1 MTRLLKK
8 CIFLSVGLHVV
19 VAALL
24 IAAAAFFITKPEKV
38 TPTLSMIAP
47 EVLDNLLNP
56 QTAPAQARVTPAPT
70 PPQPPVQRNRT
81 PEPPTPRPPKK
92 VAPVPT
98 PTPPKKVTLK
108 PTPKKVS
115 TPKKTTRPPK
125 STPAKKRPAIKI
137 NTSTKTVNGGGS
149 TSRPPV
155 TPAKSPSVNTEGLG
169 KTVKNL
175 RTQLSAGIKVNVSGA
190 NAAAFTSYAQY
201 VVSVYRRTWEPL
213 IPKTLARSRVAVVS
227 VTVDRTGKVLS
238 ARIVRKTGDAALDR
252 SVQSALDRVRSI
264 GKPFPSGSNDS
275 KRTFTLDFTPRI
287 RG

>member
-8 CIFLSVGLHVV
+8 CIFLSIGLHVL

-24 IAAAAFFITKPEKV
+24 IAVAAFFITKPEKV
-38 TPTLSMIAP
+38 APTLSMIAP

-56 QTAPAQARVTPAPT
+56 QSAPVQPRVTPT
-70 PPQPPVQRNRT
+70 PPQPPVQRNRA
-81 PEPPTPRPPKK
+81 PEPPTPRPPNK

-98 PTPPKKVTLK
+98 PTPPQKAS
-108 PTPKKVS
+108 PT
-115 TPKKTTRPPK
+115 KKTTPPK
-125 STPAKKRPAIKI
+125 STPAKKRPPIKI
-137 NTSTKTVNGGGS
+137 NASTKTVNGGGS
-149 TSRPPV
+149 TSRSPVAPPIR
-155 TPAKSPSVNTEGLG
+155 PSVNTEGLR
-169 KTVKNL
+169 KSVKNL

-238 ARIVRKTGDAALDR
+238 ARVVRKTGDAALDR

-287 RG
+287 QG

>member
-8 CIFLSVGLHVV
+8 CIFLSIGLHVLV
-19 VAALL
+19 VALL
-24 IAAAAFFITKPEKV
+24 IAVAAFFITKPEKV
-38 TPTLSMIAP
+38 APTLSMIAP

-56 QTAPAQARVTPAPT
+56 QSAPVQPRVTPT
-70 PPQPPVQRNRT
+70 PPQPPVQRNRA
-81 PEPPTPRPPKK
+81 PEPPAPRPPKK

-98 PTPPKKVTLK
+98 PTPPKPL
-108 PTPKKVS
+108 PKKAS
-115 TPKKTTRPPK
+115 PTKKITPPK
-125 STPAKKRPAIKI
+125 STPAKKRPPIKI
-137 NTSTKTVNGGGS
+137 NASTKTVNGGGS

-155 TPAKSPSVNTEGLG
+155 TPAKRPSVNTEGLG

-175 RTQLSAGIKVNVSGA
+175 RNQLSAGIKVNVSGA

-238 ARIVRKTGDAALDR
+238 ARVVRKTGDAALDR

-287 RG
+287 QG

>member
-8 CIFLSVGLHVV
+8 CIFLSIGLHVL

-24 IAAAAFFITKPEKV
+24 IAVAAFFITKPEKV
-38 TPTLSMIAP
+38 APTLSMIAP

-56 QTAPAQARVTPAPT
+56 QSAPVQSRVTPT
-70 PPQPPVQRNRT
+70 PPQPSVQRNRA
-81 PEPPTPRPPKK
+81 PEPPAPRPPKK
-92 VAPVPT
+92 VVPVPT
-98 PTPPKKVTLK
+98 PTPPKKVTPK
-108 PTPKKVS
+108 PLPKKAS
-115 TPKKTTRPPK
+115 PTKKITPPK
-125 STPAKKRPAIKI
+125 STPAKKRPPIKI
-137 NTSTKTVNGGGS
+137 NASTKTVNGGGS

-155 TPAKSPSVNTEGLG
+155 TPAKRPSVNTEGLG

-175 RTQLSAGIKVNVSGA
+175 RNQLSAGIKVNVSGA

-227 VTVDRTGKVLS
+227 VTVDRTGKVLN
-238 ARIVRKTGDAALDR
+238 ARVVRKTGDAALDR

-287 RG
+287 QG

>member
-8 CIFLSVGLHVV
+8 CIFLSIGLHVL

-24 IAAAAFFITKPEKV
+24 IAVAAFFITKPEKV
-38 TPTLSMIAP
+38 APTLSMIAP

-56 QTAPAQARVTPAPT
+56 QSAPVQSRVTPT
-70 PPQPPVQRNRT
+70 PPQPPVQRNRA
-81 PEPPTPRPPKK
+81 PEPHAPRPPKK

-98 PTPPKKVTLK
+98 PTPPKKVTPK
-108 PTPKKVS
+108 PLPKKVS
-115 TPKKTTRPPK
+115 PTKKTTPPK
-125 STPAKKRPAIKI
+125 STPAKKRPPIKI
-137 NTSTKTVNGGGS
+137 NASTKTVNGGGS
-149 TSRPPV
+149 TSRSPV
-155 TPAKSPSVNTEGLG
+155 ATPIRPSVNTEGLG

-201 VVSVYRRTWEPL
+201 VVAVYRRTWEPL

-238 ARIVRKTGDAALDR
+238 ARVVRKTGDAALDR

-287 RG
+287 QG

>member
-8 CIFLSVGLHVV
+8 CIFLSIGLHVL

-24 IAAAAFFITKPEKV
+24 IAVAAFFITKPEKV
-38 TPTLSMIAP
+38 APTLSMIAP

-56 QTAPAQARVTPAPT
+56 QSAPVQSRVTPT
-70 PPQPPVQRNRT
+70 PPQPPVQRNRA
-81 PEPPTPRPPKK
+81 PEPPAPRPPKK

-98 PTPPKKVTLK
+98 PTPPKKVTPK
-108 PTPKKVS
+108 PLPKKASS
-115 TPKKTTRPPK
+115 TKKITPPK
-125 STPAKKRPAIKI
+125 STPAKKRPPIKI
-137 NTSTKTVNGGGS
+137 NASTKTVNGGGS
-149 TSRPPV
+149 TSPSPVAPPIR
-155 TPAKSPSVNTEGLG
+155 PSVNTEGLR

-238 ARIVRKTGDAALDR
+238 ARVVRKTGDAALDR

-287 RG
+287 QG

>member
-8 CIFLSVGLHVV
+8 CIFLSIGLHVL

-24 IAAAAFFITKPEKV
+24 IAVAAFFITKPEKV
-38 TPTLSMIAP
+38 APTLSMIAP

-56 QTAPAQARVTPAPT
+56 QSAPVQPRVTPT
-70 PPQPPVQRNRT
+70 PPQPPVQRNRA
-81 PEPPTPRPPKK
+81 PEPPAPRPPKK

-98 PTPPKKVTLK
+98 PTPPT
-108 PTPKKVS
+108 
-115 TPKKTTRPPK
+115 KKTTPPK
-125 STPAKKRPAIKI
+125 STPAKKRPPIKI
-137 NTSTKTVNGGGS
+137 NASTKTVNGGGS
-149 TSRPPV
+149 TSRSPVAPPIR
-155 TPAKSPSVNTEGLG
+155 PSVNTEGLR

-238 ARIVRKTGDAALDR
+238 ARVVRKTGDAALDR

-287 RG
+287 QG

>member
-8 CIFLSVGLHVV
+8 CIFLSIGLHVL

-24 IAAAAFFITKPEKV
+24 IAVAAFFITKPEKV
-38 TPTLSMIAP
+38 APTLSMIAP

-56 QTAPAQARVTPAPT
+56 QSAPVQPRVTPT
-70 PPQPPVQRNRT
+70 PPQPPVQRNRA
-81 PEPPTPRPPKK
+81 PEPPAPRPPKK

-98 PTPPKKVTLK
+98 PTPPKKVAPK
-108 PTPKKVS
+108 PLPKKAS
-115 TPKKTTRPPK
+115 PTKKTTPPK
-125 STPAKKRPAIKI
+125 STPAKKRPPIKI
-137 NTSTKTVNGGGS
+137 NASTKTVNGGGS
-149 TSRPPV
+149 TSRSPVAPPIR
-155 TPAKSPSVNTEGLG
+155 PSVNTEGLR

-264 GKPFPSGSNDS
+264 GKPFPTGSNDS

-287 RG
+287 QG

>member
-8 CIFLSVGLHVV
+8 CIFLSIGLHVL

-38 TPTLSMIAP
+38 PPTLSMIAP

-56 QTAPAQARVTPAPT
+56 QTAPAVQTRVTPT

-92 VAPVPT
+92 VTPVPT
-98 PTPPKKVTLK
+98 PTPPKKVTPK
-108 PTPKKVS
+108 PSPKKAVP
-115 TPKKTTRPPK
+115 TKKASRPPK
-125 STPAKKRPAIKI
+125 STPTNKRPSIKI
-137 NTSTKTVNGGGS
+137 SSNTKTVNGGGS
-149 TSRPPV
+149 TSRPLV
-155 TPAKSPSVNTEGLG
+155 APAKRPSVNTEGLG
-169 KTVKNL
+169 KTVQNL

-190 NAAAFTSYAQY
+190 NATAFTSYAQY

-227 VTVDRTGKVLS
+227 VTIDRTGKVLS
-238 ARIVRKTGDAALDR
+238 ARVVRKTGDAALDR

>member
-8 CIFLSVGLHVV
+8 CIFLSIGLHVL

-24 IAAAAFFITKPEKV
+24 IAVAAFFITKPEKV
-38 TPTLSMIAP
+38 APTLSMIAP

-56 QTAPAQARVTPAPT
+56 QSAPMQSRVTPT
-70 PPQPPVQRNRT
+70 PPQPPVQRNRA
-81 PEPPTPRPPKK
+81 PEPPAPRPPKK

-98 PTPPKKVTLK
+98 PTPPKKVAPK
-108 PTPKKVS
+108 PLPKKAS
-115 TPKKTTRPPK
+115 PTKKITPPK
-125 STPAKKRPAIKI
+125 STPAKKRPPIKI
-137 NTSTKTVNGGGS
+137 NASTKTVNGGGS

-155 TPAKSPSVNTEGLG
+155 APAKRPSVNTEGLG

-175 RTQLSAGIKVNVSGA
+175 RNQLSAGIKVNVSGA

-238 ARIVRKTGDAALDR
+238 ARVVRKTADAALDR

-287 RG
+287 QG

>member
-8 CIFLSVGLHVV
+8 CIFLSIGLHVL

-24 IAAAAFFITKPEKV
+24 IAVAAFFITKPEKV
-38 TPTLSMIAP
+38 APTLSMIAP

-56 QTAPAQARVTPAPT
+56 QSAPVQPRVTPT
-70 PPQPPVQRNRT
+70 PPQPPVQRNRA

-98 PTPPKKVTLK
+98 PTPPKPL
-108 PTPKKVS
+108 PKKAS
-115 TPKKTTRPPK
+115 PTKKTTPPK
-125 STPAKKRPAIKI
+125 STPPKKRPPIKI
-137 NTSTKTVNGGGS
+137 NASTKTVNGGGS
-149 TSRPPV
+149 TSRSPV
-155 TPAKSPSVNTEGLG
+155 TPPIRPSVNTEGLR

-238 ARIVRKTGDAALDR
+238 ARVVSKTGDAALDR

-287 RG
+287 QG

>member
-8 CIFLSVGLHVV
+8 CIFLSIGLHVL

-24 IAAAAFFITKPEKV
+24 IAVAAFFITKPEKV
-38 TPTLSMIAP
+38 APTLSMIAP

-56 QTAPAQARVTPAPT
+56 QSAPVQPRVTPK
-70 PPQPPVQRNRT
+70 PPQPPVQRNRI

-98 PTPPKKVTLK
+98 PTPPKKVTPK
-108 PTPKKVS
+108 PLPKKAS
-115 TPKKTTRPPK
+115 PAKKTTRPPK
-125 STPAKKRPAIKI
+125 SNPAKNRPAIKI
-137 NTSTKTVNGGGS
+137 NSSTKTVNGGGS
-149 TSRPPV
+149 ISRPSVAPS
-155 TPAKSPSVNTEGLG
+155 KRPSVNTEGLG

-238 ARIVRKTGDAALDR
+238 ARVVRKTGDAALDR

-287 RG
+287 QG

>member
-1 MTRLLKK
+1 
-8 CIFLSVGLHVV
+8 

-24 IAAAAFFITKPEKV
+24 IAVAAFFITKPEKV
-38 TPTLSMIAP
+38 APTLSMIAP

-56 QTAPAQARVTPAPT
+56 QSAPVQPRVTPT
-70 PPQPPVQRNRT
+70 PPQPPVQRNRA
-81 PEPPTPRPPKK
+81 PEPPTPRPPNK

-98 PTPPKKVTLK
+98 PTPPKPL
-108 PTPKKVS
+108 PKKAS
-115 TPKKTTRPPK
+115 PTKKTTPPK
-125 STPAKKRPAIKI
+125 STPAKKRPPIKI
-137 NTSTKTVNGGGS
+137 NASTKTVNGGGS
-149 TSRPPV
+149 TSRSPVAPPIR
-155 TPAKSPSVNTEGLG
+155 PSVNTEGLR

-238 ARIVRKTGDAALDR
+238 ARVVRKTGDAALDR

-287 RG
+287 QG

>member
-8 CIFLSVGLHVV
+8 CIFLSIGLHVL

-24 IAAAAFFITKPEKV
+24 IAVAAFFITKPEKV
-38 TPTLSMIAP
+38 APTLSMISP

-56 QTAPAQARVTPAPT
+56 QSAPMQSRVTPT
-70 PPQPPVQRNRT
+70 PPQPPVQRNRA
-81 PEPPTPRPPKK
+81 PEPPAPRPPKK

-98 PTPPKKVTLK
+98 PTPPKKVAPK
-108 PTPKKVS
+108 PLPKKAS
-115 TPKKTTRPPK
+115 PTKKITPPK
-125 STPAKKRPAIKI
+125 STPAKKRPPIKI
-137 NTSTKTVNGGGS
+137 NASTKTVNGGGS

-155 TPAKSPSVNTEGLG
+155 TPAKRPSVNTEGLG

-175 RTQLSAGIKVNVSGA
+175 RNQLSAGIKVNVSGA

-238 ARIVRKTGDAALDR
+238 ARVVRKTGDAALDR

-287 RG
+287 QG

>member
-8 CIFLSVGLHVV
+8 CIFLSIGLHVL

-24 IAAAAFFITKPEKV
+24 IAVAAFFITKPEKV
-38 TPTLSMIAP
+38 APTLSMIAP
-47 EVLDNLLNP
+47 EVLDDLLNP
-56 QTAPAQARVTPAPT
+56 QSAPVQTRVTPT

-81 PEPPTPRPPKK
+81 PEPPAPRPPKK

-98 PTPPKKVTLK
+98 PTPPKKAS
-108 PTPKKVS
+108 PA
-115 TPKKTTRPPK
+115 KKTTRPPK
-125 STPAKKRPAIKI
+125 STPAKNRPAIKI
-137 NTSTKTVNGGGS
+137 NSSTKTVNGGGS
-149 TSRPPV
+149 TSRPPEA
-155 TPAKSPSVNTEGLG
+155 PPKRPSVNTEGLG

-213 IPKTLARSRVAVVS
+213 IPKTLARSRVTVVS
-227 VTVDRTGKVLS
+227 VTVDRTGRVLS
-238 ARIVRKTGDAALDR
+238 ARVVRKTGDAALDR

-287 RG
+287 QG

>member
-8 CIFLSVGLHVV
+8 CIFLSIGLHVL

-24 IAAAAFFITKPEKV
+24 IAVAAFFITKPEKV
-38 TPTLSMIAP
+38 APTLSMIAP

-56 QTAPAQARVTPAPT
+56 QSAPMQSRVTPA
-70 PPQPPVQRNRT
+70 PPQPPVQRNRA

-98 PTPPKKVTLK
+98 PTPPKKVAPK
-108 PTPKKVS
+108 PLPKKAS
-115 TPKKTTRPPK
+115 PTKKTTPPK
-125 STPAKKRPAIKI
+125 STPAKKRPPIKI
-137 NTSTKTVNGGGS
+137 NASTKTVNGGGS

-155 TPAKSPSVNTEGLG
+155 TPAKRPSVNTEGLG

-175 RTQLSAGIKVNVSGA
+175 RNQLSAGIKVNVSGA

-264 GKPFPSGSNDS
+264 GKPFPTGSNDS

-287 RG
+287 QG

>member
-8 CIFLSVGLHVV
+8 CIFLSIGLHVL

-24 IAAAAFFITKPEKV
+24 IAVAAFFITKPEKV
-38 TPTLSMIAP
+38 APTLSMIAP

-56 QTAPAQARVTPAPT
+56 QSAPVQPRVTPT
-70 PPQPPVQRNRT
+70 PPQPPVQRNRA

-98 PTPPKKVTLK
+98 PTPPKPL
-108 PTPKKVS
+108 PKKAS
-115 TPKKTTRPPK
+115 PTKKITPPK
-125 STPAKKRPAIKI
+125 STPAKKRPPIKI
-137 NTSTKTVNGGGS
+137 NASTKTVNGGGS

-155 TPAKSPSVNTEGLG
+155 TSAKRPSVNTEGLG

-175 RTQLSAGIKVNVSGA
+175 RNQLSAGIKVNVSGA

-238 ARIVRKTGDAALDR
+238 ARVVRKTGDAALDR

-287 RG
+287 QG

>member
-8 CIFLSVGLHVV
+8 CIFLSIGLHVV

-38 TPTLSMIAP
+38 PPTLSMIAP

-56 QTAPAQARVTPAPT
+56 QTAPAQARVTPT

-81 PEPPTPRPPKK
+81 PEPPTPRQPEK

-98 PTPPKKVTLK
+98 PTPPKKV
-108 PTPKKVS
+108 S
-115 TPKKTTRPPK
+115 TPKKTTRPAK
-125 STPAKKRPAIKI
+125 STPANKRPVIKI

-149 TSRPPV
+149 TYRPPV
-155 TPAKSPSVNTEGLG
+155 TLAKSPLVNTEGLG

-190 NAAAFTSYAQY
+190 NAAAFTSYSQY

-213 IPKTLARSRVAVVS
+213 IPKTLEHSRVAVVS

-238 ARIVRKTGDAALDR
+238 ARIVRKTGDSALDH

>member
-8 CIFLSVGLHVV
+8 CIFLSIGLHVL

-24 IAAAAFFITKPEKV
+24 IAVAAFFITKPEKV
-38 TPTLSMIAP
+38 APTLSMISP

-56 QTAPAQARVTPAPT
+56 QSAPMQSRVTPT
-70 PPQPPVQRNRT
+70 PPQPPVQRNRA
-81 PEPPTPRPPKK
+81 PEPPAPRPPKK

-98 PTPPKKVTLK
+98 PTPPKPL
-108 PTPKKVS
+108 PKKAS
-115 TPKKTTRPPK
+115 PTKKTTPPK
-125 STPAKKRPAIKI
+125 STPAKKRPPIKI
-137 NTSTKTVNGGGS
+137 NASTKTVNGGGS

-155 TPAKSPSVNTEGLG
+155 TSAKRPSVNTEGLG

-175 RTQLSAGIKVNVSGA
+175 RNQLSAGIKVNVSGA

-238 ARIVRKTGDAALDR
+238 ARVVRKTGDAALDR

-287 RG
+287 QG

>member
-8 CIFLSVGLHVV
+8 CIFLSIGLHVL

-24 IAAAAFFITKPEKV
+24 IAVAAFFITKPEKV
-38 TPTLSMIAP
+38 APTLSMIAP
-47 EVLDNLLNP
+47 EVLDNLLSP
-56 QTAPAQARVTPAPT
+56 QSAPVQPRVTPT
-70 PPQPPVQRNRT
+70 PPQPPVQRNRA

-98 PTPPKKVTLK
+98 PTPPKPL
-108 PTPKKVS
+108 PKKAS
-115 TPKKTTRPPK
+115 PTKKTTPPK
-125 STPAKKRPAIKI
+125 STPAKKRPPIKI
-137 NTSTKTVNGGGS
+137 NASTKTVNGGGS
-149 TSRPPV
+149 TSRSPVPP
-155 TPAKSPSVNTEGLG
+155 PIRPSVNTEGLR

-201 VVSVYRRTWEPL
+201 VVSVYQRTWEPL
-213 IPKTLARSRVAVVS
+213 IPKTLARSQVAVVS

-238 ARIVRKTGDAALDR
+238 ARVVRKTGDAALDR

>member
-19 VAALL
+19 VAAIL

-98 PTPPKKVTLK
+98 PTPPKKVTPK

-175 RTQLSAGIKVNVSGA
+175 RTQLSAGIKGECLRRERGGVYLLCAVCGVGLSADLGA
-190 NAAAFTSYAQY
+190 VDPENIGTFTSG
-201 VVSVYRRTWEPL
+201 R
-213 IPKTLARSRVAVVS
+213 
-227 VTVDRTGKVLS
+227 GLS
-238 ARIVRKTGDAALDR
+238 DGGPNR
-252 SVQSALDRVRSI
+252 QSAQCEDCSQDR
-264 GKPFPSGSNDS
+264 
-275 KRTFTLDFTPRI
+275 
-287 RG
+287 

>member
-8 CIFLSVGLHVV
+8 CIFLSIGLHVL

-24 IAAAAFFITKPEKV
+24 IAVAAFFITKPEKV
-38 TPTLSMIAP
+38 APTLSMIAP

-56 QTAPAQARVTPAPT
+56 QSAPVQPRVTPT
-70 PPQPPVQRNRT
+70 PPQPPVQRNRA
-81 PEPPTPRPPKK
+81 PEPPAPRPPKK

-98 PTPPKKVTLK
+98 PTPPQKAS
-108 PTPKKVS
+108 PT
-115 TPKKTTRPPK
+115 KKTTPPK
-125 STPAKKRPAIKI
+125 STPAKKRPPIKI
-137 NTSTKTVNGGGS
+137 NASTKTVNGGGS
-149 TSRPPV
+149 TSRSPVAPPIR
-155 TPAKSPSVNTEGLG
+155 PSVNTEGLR

-238 ARIVRKTGDAALDR
+238 ARVVRETGDAALDR

-287 RG
+287 QG